1 MNAAE
6 KDAAA
11 TSGLS
16 VFPAEDRY
24 DSIIGYYCSQELL
37 NQRPSDLPANLW
49 LLVHEQVRQESG
61 FDPYAVSP
69 SGAMGLLQL
78 MPETATELGVRDRNN
93 PEHNLRGGIQYLIR
107 HCWYPFKQEK
117 GMQRIR
123 FGLAAFN
130 AGLGNIVRAQK
141 LANERGYDTSQWVSI
156 VSVLHDIT
164 GQRAEETISYV
175 AKIMRGYE
183 NSGTHTG

>member
-24 DSIIGYYCSQELL
+24 DSLIGYYCSQELL
-37 NQRPSDLPANLW
+37 NQRPSDLPVNLW

-78 MPETATELGVRDRNN
+78 MPETVTELGVRDRNN

-107 HCWYPFKQEK
+107 HCWVPFKQEK
-117 GMQRIR
+117 GLERLR
-123 FGLAAFN
+123 LAMASYN
-130 AGLGNIVRAQK
+130 CGLGNVIRAQK
-141 LANERGYDTSQWVSI
+141 LAMERGLDPSRWVSI
-156 VSVLHDIT
+156 VQTLERVT
-164 GQRAEETISYV
+164 GPRSEETISYV
-175 AKIMRGYE
+175 AKIFQAYE
-183 NSGTHTG
+183 GQS